1 MHRTLSQIIGIA
13 LSFSLLLLAACSGG
27 LLGKGTQE
35 STRFYQLHAIS
46 ESSMPEGVLKRG
58 DEPVAIALSVGNFPE
73 YLSRSQIVTRS
84 SDNKLQLAPFDHWAE
99 PIRVNFNRVLLI
111 NLSNQLATDRIYYF
125 PWKKSRSVDYEV
137 LVDVARFDGELGGD
151 VVLIARLSIFDAK
164 GREELVTESAR
175 VTVPA
180 ETEDYEAQV
189 AAMSRAVGEFSR
201 NIAESIKNLHQG
213 GSG

>member
-1 MHRTLSQIIGIA
+1 
-13 LSFSLLLLAACSGG
+13 
-27 LLGKGTQE
+27 LGKGTQE

-46 ESSMPEGVLKRG
+46 ESSVSEAIFKRG
-58 DEPVAIALSVGNFPE
+58 DESVAIALSVGNFPD
-73 YLSRSQIVTRS
+73 YLTRSQIVTRS

-99 PIRVNFNRVLLI
+99 PIGVNFGRVLLI
-111 NLSNQLATDRIYYF
+111 DLSVQLATDRIYYF

-151 VVLIARLSIFDAK
+151 VVLIARWSIFDAR

-201 NIAESIKNLHQG
+201 NIAASIKNLHQG